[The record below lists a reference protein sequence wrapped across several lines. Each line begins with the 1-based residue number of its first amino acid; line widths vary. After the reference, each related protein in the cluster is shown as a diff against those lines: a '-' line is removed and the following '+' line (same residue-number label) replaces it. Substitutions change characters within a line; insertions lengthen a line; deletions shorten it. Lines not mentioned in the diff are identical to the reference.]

1 MVRYGQES
9 PDQAPNG
16 GVDVEDHLL
25 DLIMHQGYTDDDDVR
40 SSFLAQCCLHESNT
54 VCEKIENIS

>member
-1 MVRYGQES
+1 MVRYGQDS

-25 DLIMHQGYTDDDDVR
+25 DLITHQGYTDDDVR

-54 VCEKIENIS
+54 ICEKSEKIPS